1 MDTGIKPENAIPPV
15 IPKRCEDR
23 KWLIV
28 SVMVVVAVMFSV
40 VLLCV
45 RIFVVQPFRVPT
57 NTMAPTIR
65 GVTELA
71 NGRTRV
77 GDHIFVDKLSYRL
90 RAPRRGE
97 IVVFYTEGI
106 ERIPVSSRSK
116 FYVKRLVGLPGE
128 RVSIRPPFLY
138 INDQR
143 VTEPRV
149 FETIAN
155 REHGYDGFQ
164 LPDCVGS
171 FKPLLCTES
180 DSVQLG
186 KDECFVLGDNQAR
199 SLDSCFWGPV
209 PRSNIVGRATTI
221 YWPLDRAG
229 ISLAE

>member
-1 MDTGIKPENAIPPV
+1 MDAGIKPDNAIPPV
-15 IPKRCEDR
+15 IPKRGEDR
-23 KWLIV
+23 KRLIIA
-28 SVMVVVAVMFSV
+28 VMMAAVMFSFV
-40 VLLCV
+40 PLCV

-57 NTMAPTIR
+57 NAMAPTIR
-65 GVTELA
+65 GVTELV

-77 GDHIFVDKLSYRL
+77 GDHIFVDKLAYRL

-97 IVVFYTEGI
+97 IVVFYAEGI
-106 ERIPVSSRSK
+106 ERIPLSLQSK
-116 FYVKRLVGLPGE
+116 FFVKRLVGLPGE
-128 RVSIRPPFLY
+128 RVSIWPPFLY

-143 VTEPRV
+143 VTEPRI

-155 REHGYDGFQ
+155 REHGYAGFQ

-186 KDECFVLGDNQAR
+186 KDEYFVLGDNQAK
-199 SLDSCFWGPV
+199 SLDSRFWGPV

>member
-1 MDTGIKPENAIPPV
+1 MDAEIKPDNAIPPV
-15 IPKRCEDR
+15 IPKRGEDR

-28 SVMVVVAVMFSV
+28 AVVMAAVMFAFV
-40 VLLCV
+40 PLCV

-57 NTMAPTIR
+57 NAMAPTIR

-77 GDHIFVDKLSYRL
+77 GDHIFVEKLSYRL

-97 IVVFYTEGI
+97 IVVFSTEGM
-106 ERIPVSSRSK
+106 ERIPVPARSK
-116 FYVKRLVGLPGE
+116 FFVKRLVGLPGE

-143 VTEPRV
+143 LTEPRV
-149 FETIAN
+149 FQIIAN
-155 REHGYDGFQ
+155 REHGYGGFL

-186 KDECFVLGDNQAR
+186 KDEYFVLGDNQAK
-199 SLDSCFWGPV
+199 SLDSRFWGPV